1 MLVVQ
6 RINYKPHHQGLE
18 VRQVHHKPSLGIY
31 LALHGYP
38 NLKIVSVTELPRTLA
53 KQFLVLL
60 GAERI
65 IIEPVRCTKH
75 LAALNVDHD
84 LLCFNQLGLQGLAG
98 RKAKGHLC
106 RGRVLSCGNSDAQG

>member
-6 RINYKPHHQGLE
+6 RINHKPHHQGLE
-18 VRQVHHKPSLGIY
+18 VRQVHYKAGLGID

-38 NLKIVSVTELPRTLA
+38 NLKIVSVTKLPRTLA
-53 KQFLVLL
+53 KQLLVLL
-60 GAERI
+60 GAKGI

-84 LLCFNQLGLQGLAG
+84 LLCFNQLGLQGLARG
-98 RKAKGHLC
+98 QAKGHLC
-106 RGRVLSCGNSDAQG
+106 RSSVLGCRNSNAQG